1 MQIYTV
7 SLPQRGMC
15 SICQSVDWQCWWHCC
30 WHRTLGGPKT
40 LEVHFTDLQASS
52 TPLVITSKRALL
64 TAMGL
69 LSLSMIPDP
78 SLPFTLISDALRG
91 KMMKMELKFLSSQEV
106 VIVMHTCPNMLEN
119 FSEGLDLKLLQF
131 CSLGIQISV
140 LSPLGWCG
148 RGGNTRIQTIGFRP
162 GSSWERKA

>member
-1 MQIYTV
+1 
-7 SLPQRGMC
+7 
-15 SICQSVDWQCWWHCC
+15 
-30 WHRTLGGPKT
+30 
-40 LEVHFTDLQASS
+40 
-52 TPLVITSKRALL
+52 
-64 TAMGL
+64 MGL

-148 RGGNTRIQTIGFRP
+148 TGGNTRIQIIGFRP